1 MLFRFLDK
9 FLTRT
14 SISAVKKIAGKEHKI
29 VAKLWRKHDLISG
42 KSLQQLSNQTTDA
55 TQQLNVH
62 NERLSSLENNLPTIQ
77 QHAERLA
84 NIENHLPTIQQHEER
99 LANIENN
106 LPTVQQHEERLV
118 NIENNLPTIQQHAER
133 LANIENSLPA
143 IQQHEERLINI
154 ENKVAYLESWVSF
167 IHAEKE
173 FKRRAEQIS
182 LFDYQTLHK
191 PFYPPNQH
199 NFSPFEHDN
208 LYGLTRLLS
217 PYYTINE
224 QTTIEHG
231 VYFGEFISHAALQD
245 NTQTII
251 TLSEYRKQ
259 ALEKQLDKNV
269 RVVGSYICYAQNLL
283 NEFKFKQLKAELGKV
298 LLAFPSHSIFS
309 AHAQFN
315 ADDFIDFIKEIK
327 EKGQFDT
334 VLVCLYYVDIELGR
348 DKIYQKHGFKVVTA
362 GFNIDYHFLD
372 RLKTLISLSDYT
384 VSNDLGTHIGYCV
397 QLGKPHQVYQTSV
410 IFTAGENKE
419 AAEIELKK
427 RSQTQEILREQEKQE
442 ICGLFSEFNESITPE
457 QQACVDYYFGKVPD
471 FL

>member
-84 NIENHLPTIQQHEER
+84 NIENNLPTIQQHSER
-99 LANIENN
+99 LANIENS
-106 LPTVQQHEERLV
+106 
-118 NIENNLPTIQQHAER
+118 LPTIQQHAER

-154 ENKVAYLESWVSF
+154 ENKVSF

-259 ALEKQLDKNV
+259 ALEKQLDKTV

-283 NEFKFKQLKAELGKV
+283 NEFKFKQLKSELGKV

>member
-29 VAKLWRKHDLISG
+29 VAKLWNKHDLISG
-42 KSLQQLSNQTTDA
+42 KSLQQLSNQTTDT

-269 RVVGSYICYAQNLL
+269 RVVGSYIFYSQNLL
-283 NEFKFKQLKAELGKV
+283 NEFKFKQLK
-298 LLAFPSHSIFS
+298 
-309 AHAQFN
+309 
-315 ADDFIDFIKEIK
+315 
-327 EKGQFDT
+327 
-334 VLVCLYYVDIELGR
+334 
-348 DKIYQKHGFKVVTA
+348 
-362 GFNIDYHFLD
+362 
-372 RLKTLISLSDYT
+372 
-384 VSNDLGTHIGYCV
+384 
-397 QLGKPHQVYQTSV
+397 
-410 IFTAGENKE
+410 
-419 AAEIELKK
+419 
-427 RSQTQEILREQEKQE
+427 
-442 ICGLFSEFNESITPE
+442 
-457 QQACVDYYFGKVPD
+457 
-471 FL
+471 

>member
-1 MLFRFLDK
+1 MKGIHHVIQILRQIPNPNQHFSR
-9 FLTRT
+9 
-14 SISAVKKIAGKEHKI
+14 KKIAGKEHKI
-29 VAKLWRKHDLISG
+29 VAKLWNKHDLISG
-42 KSLQQLSNQTTDA
+42 KSLQQLSNQTTDS

-62 NERLSSLENNLPTIQ
+62 NERLSSLENNLPI
-77 QHAERLA
+77 
-84 NIENHLPTIQQHEER
+84 
-99 LANIENN
+99 
-106 LPTVQQHEERLV
+106 
-118 NIENNLPTIQQHAER
+118 IQQHAER

-259 ALEKQLDKNV
+259 TLEKQLDKTV
-269 RVVGSYICYAQNLL
+269 RVAGSYTCYAQNLL

-334 VLVCLYYVDIELGR
+334 VLVCLYYVDETFAKKPFLR
-348 DKIYQKHGFKVVTA
+348 QPKPKHRF
-362 GFNIDYHFLD
+362 
-372 RLKTLISLSDYT
+372 ST
-384 VSNDLGTHIGYCV
+384 VSAPNC
-397 QLGKPHQVYQTSV
+397 
-410 IFTAGENKE
+410 A
-419 AAEIELKK
+419 
-427 RSQTQEILREQEKQE
+427 
-442 ICGLFSEFNESITPE
+442 
-457 QQACVDYYFGKVPD
+457 
-471 FL
+471 